1 LPEATYQFPEGF
13 LWGTATA
20 AHQVEG
26 QNTANNWSD
35 WEAEPG
41 RIINGDKAGLACDW
55 WNGRWEEDLTNAA
68 RDGQNAHRFSVEWS
82 RVMPSPDR
90 WDESALDH
98 YREMLKGIHRL
109 GMTPMV
115 TLHHFTDPLWIYEM
129 GGWEN
134 DQTPKYFEKFVRKVV
149 TAFKDDVKLWVTLN
163 EPNGLVVNSYV
174 EGGFPPGKKDF
185 KAAFRALKNLI
196 RGHSAAWHAI
206 HEIQPDAMASYA
218 LYYRGFFPKSNWSPL
233 DALATR
239 SLMGSVNEVFSNAI
253 KDGQVKFALF
263 KDFVREAVG
272 TQDFI
277 ALQYYASD
285 LVSFTP
291 FKPGELFT
299 RRCSPPGAELSE
311 TGFINN
317 FPDGLTQALKWARQ
331 FKLPIYITEN
341 GVEDS
346 KDNLRPSYLTQHLH
360 KVWRAANFNYQ
371 VKGYFHWS
379 QVDNFEW
386 ERGWSQR
393 FGLWE
398 LDTETQKRT
407 RRRSA
412 DLYAAICNENGISS
426 EAVRKFAPE
435 VFDLLFPV

>member
-26 QNTANNWSD
+26 QNTANNWSA

-149 TAFKDDVKLWVTLN
+149 TAFMAWLLIPMW
-163 EPNGLVVNSYV
+163 
-174 EGGFPPGKKDF
+174 
-185 KAAFRALKNLI
+185 KAAFLQGRRTLRQPSERSKTSSAVTRLPGMPSMKFNPTQWHPMLFI
-196 RGHSAAWHAI
+196 TADSSRKATGHRWTRW
-206 HEIQPDAMASYA
+206 QPDR
-218 LYYRGFFPKSNWSPL
+218 LW
-233 DALATR
+233 
-239 SLMGSVNEVFSNAI
+239 
-253 KDGQVKFALF
+253 
-263 KDFVREAVG
+263 AV
-272 TQDFI
+272 
-277 ALQYYASD
+277 
-285 LVSFTP
+285 
-291 FKPGELFT
+291 
-299 RRCSPPGAELSE
+299 
-311 TGFINN
+311 
-317 FPDGLTQALKWARQ
+317 
-331 FKLPIYITEN
+331 
-341 GVEDS
+341 
-346 KDNLRPSYLTQHLH
+346 
-360 KVWRAANFNYQ
+360 
-371 VKGYFHWS
+371 
-379 QVDNFEW
+379 
-386 ERGWSQR
+386 
-393 FGLWE
+393 
-398 LDTETQKRT
+398 
-407 RRRSA
+407 
-412 DLYAAICNENGISS
+412 
-426 EAVRKFAPE
+426 
-435 VFDLLFPV
+435 